1 MLSHSCLE
9 PNTVRSFI
17 LAPCLFLK
25 LCHILKFVQKR
36 PWVCH
41 ILSEKPMGWQVMLPV
56 SPRVQRPGG
65 PGDGKLS
72 GLWPE
77 SSTPIEANRGESRSP
92 SGRLTVWL
100 RNEVRGLDRNHLCGQ
115 ARGRRLGGSRAR
127 LLESQIDLFIRQ
139 PWGRRAQNGPVST
152 FCHCPRL
159 LQNPHREK
167 TLGATER
174 LAPWNAASPISDSL
188 EPL

>member
-1 MLSHSCLE
+1 MSHSFGKAHGLAGDAA
-9 PNTVRSFI
+9 SFSPGAASRGARRREALWS
-17 LAPCLFLK
+17 LA
-25 LCHILKFVQKR
+25 
-36 PWVCH
+36 
-41 ILSEKPMGWQVMLPV
+41 
-56 SPRVQRPGG
+56 RVLNP
-65 PGDGKLS
+65 
-72 GLWPE
+72 
-77 SSTPIEANRGESRSP
+77 NRGESRSP

-127 LLESQIDLFIRQ
+127 LLESQIDLVIRQ